1 MATIAGIILAVM
13 PIVGLRTIGPEGT
26 RFFYI
31 LSSNLGFATE
41 FGVAVF
47 VGAFSLLIVRS
58 RVLPPVIGWLGVLVA
73 LVSIIGSAAVATT
86 KDAIFSVA
94 FVGFI
99 SFLVWVLV
107 VSILMLRGAREPA
120 AVTPAPAASAA

>member
-13 PIVGLRTIGPEGT
+13 PIVGAASARRS

-47 VGAFSLLIVRS
+47 VGAFSLVIVRS

-86 KDAIFSVA
+86 KDAIFAVA

-99 SFLVWVLV
+99 SFLVWV
-107 VSILMLRGAREPA
+107 S
-120 AVTPAPAASAA
+120 S